1 MKDNVLSL
9 SAYESEYKILVQ
21 NKNTLEEI
29 LKSIDKRIKLNLVE
43 LTKTSDFNLLEFL
56 KREFGNKLEVV
67 EGE

>member
-43 LTKTSDFNLLEFL
+43 LTKTSEFNLLEFL

-67 EGE
+67 EGD